1 MSKPKQSTQWYVSAI
16 EVTTQ
21 NGNDILGSR
30 KEIFTTDED
39 GKLTFKKLHSRMLDC
54 LMGEIS
60 PGTEKLMFEFCKDTM
75 DNDSAYIESHKMWCY
90 YDTSE
95 GYIGDFEGDT
105 KALLNWKLS
114 PIINKVCQSLNERV
128 FKGAFTEDDN
138 GDTIFSYGFGD
149 TDKVED
155 LQDYADLSDLSFWI
169 VHSRGEKK
177 IFSWDMSYLYTQ
189 CGFQF
194 KRSEIH
200 YFRVI
205 ENN

>member
-1 MSKPKQSTQWYVSAI
+1 MGKPKKSTQWYVSAI
-16 EVTTQ
+16 EVTTK
-21 NGNDILGSR
+21 NGKDILGNR

-39 GKLTFKKLHSRMLDC
+39 GNLTFKKLHSRMLDC
-54 LMGEIS
+54 LS
-60 PGTEKLMFEFCKDTM
+60 DFPVGTEKLMFEFCKDTL

-90 YDTSE
+90 YDPSN
-95 GYIGDFEGDT
+95 GHIGDFEGDW
-105 KALLNWKLS
+105 KQVLNGSRS
-114 PIINKVCQSLNERV
+114 PIEGVVQRLNEKV
-128 FKGAFTEDDN
+128 QWGAFREDDN
-138 GDTIFSYGFGD
+138 GDTGFSYGFSQEEE
-149 TDKVED
+149 ED
-155 LQDYADLSDLSFWI
+155 FDHFIPLNSSDFSFWI

-200 YFRVI
+200 YFRVM

>member
-1 MSKPKQSTQWYVSAI
+1 MKKPKQSTQWYVSAI
-16 EVTTQ
+16 AVSTQ
-21 NGNDILGSR
+21 NGKDILGDR

-39 GKLTFKKLHSRMLDC
+39 GNLTFNKLHSRMLDSI
-54 LMGEIS
+54 GEF
-60 PGTEKLMFEFCKDTM
+60 PVGTEKLMFEFCKDIM

-90 YDTSE
+90 YDPSD
-95 GYIGDFEGDT
+95 GYIGNFEGDL
-105 KALLNWKLS
+105 KQILNGETS
-114 PIINKVCQSLNERV
+114 PINRVCQRLNERV

-138 GDTIFSYGFGD
+138 GEVIFSYGFGD
-149 TDKVED
+149 SDKIEHLEEVTDV
-155 LQDYADLSDLSFWI
+155 SDLSFWI

-200 YFRVI
+200 YFRVMEI
-205 ENN
+205 